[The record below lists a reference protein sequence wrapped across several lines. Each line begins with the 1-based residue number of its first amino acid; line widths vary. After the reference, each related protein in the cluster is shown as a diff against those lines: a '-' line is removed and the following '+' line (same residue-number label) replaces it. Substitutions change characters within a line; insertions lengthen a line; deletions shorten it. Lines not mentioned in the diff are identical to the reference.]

1 MPTGAN
7 LFASIFFGSIG
18 MAAFVYGKKASAI
31 RPIIIGIL
39 LMAYPYFVPETW
51 EVWGLG
57 VLLTAALFVFRE

>member
-18 MAAFVYGKKASAI
+18 MAAFVYGKKASAF

-39 LMAYPYFVPETW
+39 LMAYPYFLPETW
-51 EVWGLG
+51 EVVVVGT
-57 VLLTAALFVFRE
+57 LLTAGLFMFRE